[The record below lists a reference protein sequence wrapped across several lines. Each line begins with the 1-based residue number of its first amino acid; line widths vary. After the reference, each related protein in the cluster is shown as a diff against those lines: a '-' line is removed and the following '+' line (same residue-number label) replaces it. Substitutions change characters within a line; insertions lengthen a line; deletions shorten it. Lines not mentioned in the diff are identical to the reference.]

1 MKDFRKLKV
10 WGRAHKLAVE
20 VYKATAG
27 FPRSETFGLASQ
39 MRRAAVSI
47 PSNLAEGC
55 GRRTDAELSR
65 FSDIALGSAS
75 ELEYQI
81 LLAQDLGYLDA
92 GGSAGL
98 GCEVVEVN
106 RMLGGFVRQ
115 LGRASRMTGAESG

>member
-10 WGRAHKLAVE
+10 WDRSHRLAIA
-20 VYKATAG
+20 VYGATTR
-27 FPRSETFGLASQ
+27 FPRSEVFGLTSQ

-81 LLAQDLGYLDA
+81 LLARDLGYLDEA
-92 GGSAGL
+92 SAGL
-98 GCEVVEVN
+98 GSEVVEVK
-106 RMLGGFVRQ
+106 RMLGGFIRQ
-115 LGRASRMTGAESG
+115 LGRASRDVGAASG

>member
-10 WGRAHKLAVE
+10 WDRSHRLAVE
-20 VYKATAG
+20 VYRATAR
-27 FPRSETFGLASQ
+27 FPRSELFGLASQ
-39 MRRAAVSI
+39 MRRAAVST

-81 LLAQDLGYLDA
+81 LLARDLGYLDA

-98 GCEVVEVN
+98 GNEVVEVK

-115 LGRASRMTGAESG
+115 LGRASREDEAVSG